1 MKVII
6 KCPGELIG
14 HYEEIDNDLHA
25 LQRKVG
31 GYVEMVRITDELV
44 MLVDE
49 DGIAKGAEK
58 NFSMEYMYGMR
69 QWIRGMAL
77 LCGLDSDEFT
87 DVPIELETWELYL
100 MMLGNITEEERK

>member
-31 GYVEMVRITDELV
+31 GYVEMVRITDSLV

-58 NFSMEYMYGMR
+58 NFCIEYVGMR
-69 QWIRGMAL
+69 QWIRGMML
-77 LCGLDSDEFT
+77 LCGLDGDDFT

-100 MMLGNITEEERK
+100 MMWGNITEEKVE

>member
-31 GYVEMVRITDELV
+31 GYVEMVRIADELV

-58 NFSMEYMYGMR
+58 NFQMEFMTGY
-69 QWIRGMAL
+69 QWIRGMVL
-77 LCGLDSDEFT
+77 LCGLDGDEFT

-100 MMLGNITEEERK
+100 MMWGNITEEEVE

>member
-14 HYEEIDNDLHA
+14 HYEDIPNDLHA

-31 GYVEMVRITDELV
+31 GYVEMVRITEKLV

-58 NFSMEYMYGMR
+58 NFVMDLLTGN
-69 QWIRGMAL
+69 QLVRGMVL
-77 LCGLDSDEFT
+77 LCGVDWDDFT

-100 MMLGNITEEERK
+100 MMWGNITEEERK